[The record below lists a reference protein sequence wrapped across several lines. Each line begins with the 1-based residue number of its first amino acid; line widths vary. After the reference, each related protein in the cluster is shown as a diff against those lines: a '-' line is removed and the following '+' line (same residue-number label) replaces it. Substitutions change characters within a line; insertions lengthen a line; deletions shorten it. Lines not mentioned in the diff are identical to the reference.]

1 MEAGQ
6 DDAIWKVISQH
17 LVDAEIQRSSEG
29 VPEDPA
35 FPPGPRIIIREIL
48 GDVDDSSS
56 G

>member
-6 DDAIWKVISQH
+6 DADIWRVISQY
-17 LVDAEIQRSSEG
+17 LLDKEKERWSEDD
-29 VPEDPA
+29 PEDPA

-48 GDVDDSSS
+48 GDVDDSS